1 MTKVNSNGDTENH
14 VHNFDYYLVIGRS
27 DGPMIDL
34 ENCDRFRT
42 LIHIHSLHLVSA
54 IRVLSKKSKT
64 KEFDQVYKSIKKS
77 FISY

>member
-14 VHNFDYYLVIGRS
+14 VHNFDYKSVIGRS

-42 LIHIHSLHLVSA
+42 LINMIIINTIVTYKELFPLKCSKALNRHRRKIQLVA
-54 IRVLSKKSKT
+54 R
-64 KEFDQVYKSIKKS
+64 
-77 FISY
+77 